1 MNSAVVSGSLI
12 DVLSYAIEMAV
23 VVWFFQRMR
32 PRDASGSKVRTI
44 AGHAA
49 LLLILAIYLTPLNAG
64 ISAFSAENFLIQIFR
79 MALHLVPVFLY
90 LLLTKETTAPIAA
103 YLAAFMTA
111 IYLTAQNLRA
121 IIMTYVIITPPHT
134 ARGEGYIAGLIV
146 TAAVEIALAAIARS
160 LILPQY
166 IDQIDRNRITLM
178 SIVLFMMVYFKW
190 MLTAIRELNMG
201 GDRTTMVSFSLV
213 TSFGLYLVL
222 LLYDYSRRLLY
233 EKDSAEHE
241 KLTLQYEVRN
251 AQREMQA
258 STDIRRL
265 HHDVKNHLLAIKS
278 MAGDSAEIDQYLN
291 ELLPQFEG
299 YEMQVH
305 TGNQIVDAILSEK
318 VRQGSQDGIRFN
330 IVLDLTALQFM
341 KGVDLITIFGNA
353 ADNAIEAL
361 RKLPEGE
368 ERYVYMKS
376 SSFANNLLIK
386 IENRYAGT
394 VVMKNGVPVTSK
406 KDSELH
412 GIGVGSIRNAAARY
426 GGTVGVKSDDDT
438 HLFTLTIMIPLP
450 SDS

>member
-1 MNSAVVSGSLI
+1 M
-12 DVLSYAIEMAV
+12 
-23 VVWFFQRMR
+23 
-32 PRDASGSKVRTI
+32 
-44 AGHAA
+44 
-49 LLLILAIYLTPLNAG
+49 
-64 ISAFSAENFLIQIFR
+64 
-79 MALHLVPVFLY
+79 
-90 LLLTKETTAPIAA
+90 
-103 YLAAFMTA
+103 
-111 IYLTAQNLRA
+111 
-121 IIMTYVIITPPHT
+121 
-134 ARGEGYIAGLIV
+134 
-146 TAAVEIALAAIARS
+146 EIALAAIARS